1 MERLNSIKKI
11 ALDTENLNAHL
22 KRVSKPGHQLHPLD
36 LDLMLDKVRLI
47 YDEIIQLYAATPQH
61 QAEQNVI
68 EPESPPKQKDQTK
81 QLDAS
86 PQTEKENLEIP
97 AIIHAPITTEITQS
111 ESNQVIIQP
120 ERTEKIVA
128 PEVETNLNSPVYEPA
143 QQIHQLSADSN
154 RIAQRTTLDLFAHSS
169 PDTVGQKLALDE
181 DASIAARMQRKP
193 ISDLRSAIGINEKF
207 LFINELFKGN
217 MQQYNKTLDELN
229 DFKSLQGAQTYLLEL
244 KVEYQWD
251 EDSQAFI
258 KLREFVERRFGY

>member
-1 MERLNSIKKI
+1 MEQSDSIKKI
-11 ALDTENLNAHL
+11 ALDTENLSAHL

-47 YDEIIQLYAATPQH
+47 YDEINKLYALTPQY
-61 QAEQNVI
+61 QAGQKIVET
-68 EPESPPKQKDQTK
+68 ESAPKQKDHIVV
-81 QLDAS
+81 
-86 PQTEKENLEIP
+86 PQQAVKEITEIP
-97 AIIHAPITTEITQS
+97 AIIHAPKTADITQS
-111 ESNQVIIQP
+111 ENDKVSVPAEKP
-120 ERTEKIVA
+120 EKMVKTEL
-128 PEVETNLNSPVYEPA
+128 ETNLNSPSLETA
-143 QQIHQLSADSN
+143 QQIPLHGVESN
-154 RIAQRTTLDLFAHSS
+154 KSAQRTTLDLFAQNN

-181 DASIAARMQRKP
+181 DGSIAARMQRKP

-217 MQQYNKTLDELN
+217 MQQYNKTLDEFN

-251 EDSQAFI
+251 EDSQAFL

>member
-61 QAEQNVI
+61 QVERNV
-68 EPESPPKQKDQTK
+68 EPDSPPKQKEQTK
-81 QLDAS
+81 HLDVS
-86 PQTEKENLEIP
+86 PQTANENLEIP

-143 QQIHQLSADSN
+143 PQMPHAGADSN
-154 RIAQRTTLDLFAHSS
+154 RIAQRTTLDLFAHNS

-251 EDSQAFI
+251 EVSQAFK